1 MELTRIKGYEVTIIA
16 KKQIAIRIRQLLNTR
31 YYYID
36 DLRSDLS
43 SLKRDSKLY
52 KLLKQELSMQGY
64 WHNKPR
70 GDAAKGYR
78 AMKQAMSIKE

>member
-1 MELTRIKGYEVTIIA
+1 M
-16 KKQIAIRIRQLLNTR
+16 LNTR

-36 DLRSDLS
+36 DLRNDLQ

-52 KLLKQELSMQGY
+52 KLLKQELSMQDY

-70 GDAAKGYR
+70 GDAAKGYK
-78 AMKQAMSIKE
+78 AMQQAMSIKE

>member
-1 MELTRIKGYEVTIIA
+1 MITAQKRRSIRIK
-16 KKQIAIRIRQLLNTR
+16 RLPNTR

-36 DLRSDLS
+36 DLRRDLS

-52 KLLKQELSMQGY
+52 KLLKEELSVQGY